1 MATAEK
7 KPCILL
13 VESDLSRANE
23 IKSLLS
29 FVNYDVDL
37 IIETSIEPEDLHKDY
52 FAMLLGKCDINIDCS
67 DLIKRFDASPILL
80 PIIDYSHDEKEF
92 EAQKSQYGSVM
103 SNLSY
108 PLHYEEL
115 NDVFE
120 RVKQF
125 RERMSQS
132 GAEPRKAQQSDTAFQ
147 KRIAKEGSSAALRQ
161 LHNSKMPDLCGASNS
176 IQRIRD
182 MIKQVAPTKANV
194 LILGESGTGK
204 EVVARMLHALSDRR
218 DKPFVP
224 VNCGAIPADLLES
237 ELFGHEKGAF
247 TGAITARQGRF
258 EMAKGGTLFLD
269 EIGDMSLPM
278 QVKLLRVLQERTFER
293 VGSNTSL
300 EADVRIVAA
309 THRNLED
316 SIKDGDFR
324 EDLFYRLN
332 VFPIEMPSLRD
343 HLSDVPYLLQE
354 QIDKLENDNRG
365 SVRLTAAATDML
377 SQYSWPGN
385 IRELAN
391 LVERL
396 SILYPNGIVDVRD
409 LPEKYVKGGVKMTEQ
424 DTISQLFSEG
434 ADEVLK
440 SVDSSSTGCQVS
452 PDEANTL
459 WNFDPESEPVVAH
472 ATFNADGI
480 DLKAHLADMEIQLI
494 KQALDNSSGVVAH
507 AAKLLNMRR
516 TTLVEKL
523 KKYGLQKTDSVA

>member
-1 MATAEK
+1 MSVAEN

-37 IIETSIEPEDLHKDY
+37 IIETSFEPEDLHKDY

-67 DLIKRFDASPILL
+67 DLIKRFDASAILL
-80 PIIDYSHDEKEF
+80 PIIDYSHEAKEF
-92 EAQKSQYGSVM
+92 EDQIDKYGSVM
-103 SNLSY
+103 ANLSF

-115 NDVFE
+115 NEVFE

-125 RERMSQS
+125 RERMSEK
-132 GAEPRKAQQSDTAFQ
+132 GAQPRKGKQSTTALK
-147 KRIAKEGSSAALRQ
+147 KRIEKEGVNAVLRQ
-161 LHNSKMPDLCGASNS
+161 GQKNEPDLCGSS
-176 IQRIRD
+176 SVIQRIRG
-182 MIKQVAPTKANV
+182 MIKQVASTKANV

-204 EVVARMLHALSDRR
+204 EVVARMLHALSDRK

-224 VNCGAIPADLLES
+224 INCGAIPADLLES

-293 VGSNTSL
+293 VGSNISL

-309 THRNLED
+309 THRNLEE
-316 SIKDGDFR
+316 SIVAGKFR

-332 VFPIEMPSLRD
+332 VFPIDMPSLRD
-343 HLSDVPYLLQE
+343 HLADVPYLLQE

-377 SQYSWPGN
+377 SQYTWPGN
-385 IRELAN
+385 IRELGN

-409 LPEKYVKGGVKMTEQ
+409 LPEKYIKDGVKISEK
-424 DTISQLFSEG
+424 DTISELFSAN
-434 ADEVLK
+434 ADEILNK
-440 SVDSSSTGCQVS
+440 TNSDEDCQVS
-452 PDEANTL
+452 SDEANVL
-459 WNFDPESEPVVAH
+459 WNYDPANEPEATPVP
-472 ATFNADGI
+472 TFNTDGI

-494 KQALDNSSGVVAH
+494 KQALDSSAGVVAH

-523 KKYGLQKTDSVA
+523 KKYGLQKTESVS

>member
-1 MATAEK
+1 MSAEDS

-13 VESDLSRANE
+13 IESDLSRANE

-29 FVNYDVDL
+29 FINYDVDL
-37 IIETSIEPEDLHKDY
+37 MVETSIKPEDLHRPY
-52 FAMLLGKCDINIDCS
+52 FAMMLGQCDINIDCN
-67 DLIKRFDASPILL
+67 DLIERFNESNSLL
-80 PIIDYSHDEKEF
+80 PVIVYSHDEKEF
-92 EAQKSQYGSVM
+92 SEKTSHFGSVM
-103 SNLSY
+103 SNLHY
-108 PLHYEEL
+108 PLHFEEL

-120 RVKQF
+120 RVKMF
-125 RERMSQS
+125 RNRMSQKN
-132 GAEPRKAQQSDTAFQ
+132 AQPRTGRADESALQ
-147 KRIAKEGSSAALRQ
+147 KRVKGEGENAALR
-161 LHNSKMPDLCGASNS
+161 KPAVKTRPDLCGTSAV
-176 IQRIRD
+176 IKRIRG
-182 MIKQVAPTKANV
+182 MVEQVAPTLANV

-204 EVVARMLHALSDRR
+204 EVVARMLHALSDRK

-258 EMAKGGTLFLD
+258 EMAQGGTLFLD

-293 VGSNTSL
+293 VGSNQSL
-300 EADVRIVAA
+300 QADVRIVAA
-309 THRNLED
+309 THRDLEE
-316 SIKDGDFR
+316 SIKDGKFR

-332 VFPIEMPSLRD
+332 VFPIDMPSLRD
-343 HLSDVPYLLQE
+343 HLDDVPVLLQE
-354 QIDKLENDNRG
+354 QIDKLENENRG

-377 SQYSWPGN
+377 SCYNWPGN
-385 IRELAN
+385 IRELGN

-396 SILYPNGIVDVRD
+396 TIMYPNGIVDVRD
-409 LPEKYVKGGVKMTEQ
+409 LPEKYRNGSVNVSEKEA
-424 DTISQLFSEG
+424 ISQMFANENDVNDTD
-434 ADEVLK
+434 A
-440 SVDSSSTGCQVS
+440 STGSQVS
-452 PDEANTL
+452 SDEANAL
-459 WNFDPESEPVVAH
+459 WNFDPSEVKQQASGVLKS
-472 ATFNADGI
+472 DGI

-523 KKYGLQKTDSVA
+523 KKYGLQKATDVT

>member
-1 MATAEK
+1 MSADDS

-13 VESDLSRANE
+13 IESDLSRANE

-37 IIETSIEPEDLHKDY
+37 MVETSITPDDLNRDY
-52 FAMLLGKCDINIDCS
+52 FAMMLGRCDINIDCT
-67 DLIKRFDASPILL
+67 DLITRFDQSDILL
-80 PIIDYSHDEKEF
+80 PIIVYSHDEKEF
-92 EAQKSQYGSVM
+92 IETTSHYGSVM
-103 SNLSY
+103 ANLNY
-108 PLHYEEL
+108 PLHFEEL

-120 RVKQF
+120 RVQKF
-125 RERMSQS
+125 RNRMEEEGAKPRSGEINQS
-132 GAEPRKAQQSDTAFQ
+132 ALQ
-147 KRIAKEGSSAALRQ
+147 KRVKGEGVNARVRKPA
-161 LHNSKMPDLCGASNS
+161 HTSKPDLCGNSNV
-176 IQRIRD
+176 IKRIRG
-182 MIKQVAPTKANV
+182 MVEQVAPTLANV

-204 EVVARMLHALSDRR
+204 EVVARMLHALSDRK

-258 EMAKGGTLFLD
+258 EMAQGGTLFLD

-293 VGSNTSL
+293 VGSNQSL
-300 EADVRIVAA
+300 QADVRIVAA

-316 SIKDGDFR
+316 SIKDGKFR

-332 VFPIEMPSLRD
+332 VFPIDMPSLRD
-343 HLSDVPYLLQE
+343 HLDDVPSLLQE
-354 QIDKLENDNRG
+354 QIDRLENESRG

-377 SQYSWPGN
+377 CQYKWPGN
-385 IRELAN
+385 IRELGN

-396 SILYPNGIVDVRD
+396 TIMYPNGIVDVRD
-409 LPEKYVKGGVKMTEQ
+409 LPEKYRRGSVGVTEQ
-424 DTISQLFSEG
+424 ETISQMFAASNDV
-434 ADEVLK
+434 ADAGV
-440 SVDSSSTGCQVS
+440 SSQVS
-452 PDEANTL
+452 GDEANAL
-459 WNFDPESEPVVAH
+459 WNYDPSEQKQEASGLLK
-472 ATFNADGI
+472 TDGI
-480 DLKAHLADMEIQLI
+480 DLKAHLAEMEIQLI

-523 KKYGLQKTDSVA
+523 KKYGLQKAADVT

>member
-1 MATAEK
+1 MATADK

-67 DLIKRFDASPILL
+67 DLIKRFDASSIFL

-92 EAQKSQYGSVM
+92 EVQKSQYDSVM

-115 NDVFE
+115 NEVFE

-132 GAEPRKAQQSDTAFQ
+132 GAQPRQGQQNDTAFQ
-147 KRIAKEGSSAALRQ
+147 KRIEKEGSSAALRQ
-161 LHNSKMPDLCGASNS
+161 LHNSKMPDLCGGSNA

-316 SIKDGDFR
+316 SIKDGGFR

-385 IRELAN
+385 IRELGN

-409 LPEKYVKGGVKMTEQ
+409 LPEKYIKGGVKMTEQ
-424 DTISQLFSEG
+424 DTISQLFSDSAG
-434 ADEVLK
+434 DVLNTT
-440 SVDSSSTGCQVS
+440 DSSSADPQVS
-452 PDEANTL
+452 PDEANAL
-459 WNFDPESEPVVAH
+459 WNYDPESEPVVAT

-494 KQALDNSSGVVAH
+494 KQALENSSGVVAH

-523 KKYGLQKTDSVA
+523 KKYGLQKADNVT

>member
-1 MATAEK
+1 MTAVAEQ

-13 VESDLSRANE
+13 VEPDMTRAKE

-29 FVNYDVDL
+29 FVDYDVDL
-37 IIETSIEPEDLHKDY
+37 IPETTIEPSDLHKDY
-52 FAMLLGKCDINIDCS
+52 FAMLLGKCDVNLDCS
-67 DLIKRFDASPILL
+67 ELVKRFDESEIFL

-92 EAQKSQYGSVM
+92 IKQTEKYGSVM

-108 PLHYEEL
+108 PLHFEEL
-115 NDVFE
+115 NEVFD

-125 RERMSQS
+125 RTRMSQS
-132 GAEPRKAQQSDTAFQ
+132 GAKPRKGQQDNKAIQ
-147 KRIAKEGSSAALRQ
+147 QRIVKEGENAALRQ
-161 LHNSKMPDLCGASNS
+161 SHTNNRPDLCGNS
-176 IQRIRD
+176 QVIQHIRK
-182 MIKQVAPTKANV
+182 MVQQVASTKANV

-204 EVVARMLHALSDRR
+204 EVVARMLHALSDRK

-293 VGSNTSL
+293 VGSNVSL

-309 THRNLED
+309 THRNLEK
-316 SIKDGDFR
+316 SITDGKFR

-332 VFPIEMPSLRD
+332 VFPIDMPSLRD
-343 HLSDVPYLLQE
+343 HLADVPYLLQE

-365 SVRLTAAATDML
+365 SVRLTAAATEML
-377 SQYSWPGN
+377 CHYQWPGN
-385 IRELAN
+385 IRELGN

-396 SILYPNGIVDVRD
+396 SILYPNGIVDVKD
-409 LPEKYVKGGVKMTEQ
+409 LPKKFIKDGVKPSEKE
-424 DTISQLFSEG
+424 TISELFAQDSRESMREAVNQG
-434 ADEVLK
+434 AG
-440 SVDSSSTGCQVS
+440 SQVQ
-452 PDEANTL
+452 PNEASAL
-459 WNFDPESEPVVAH
+459 WNYDPESEPVELLP
-472 ATFNADGI
+472 TFNSDGI

-523 KKYGLQKTDSVA
+523 KKYGLQKAC

>member
-1 MATAEK
+1 MEAINN

-13 VESDLSRANE
+13 VEPDMTRANE

-37 IIETSIEPEDLHKDY
+37 IVETSLEPSDLHKDY

-67 DLIKRFDASPILL
+67 DLIKRFEDSSMLL
-80 PIIDYSHDEKEF
+80 PIIDYCHDTNEF
-92 EAQKSQYGSVM
+92 ITQTKDYDSVM

-115 NDVFE
+115 TDVFD
-120 RVKQF
+120 RVKKF
-125 RERMSQS
+125 RKRMTEA
-132 GAEPRKAQQSDTAFQ
+132 GAQRRQNGQNQNGIK
-147 KRIAKEGSSAALRQ
+147 KRIEKEGPSIAIRKVVEPGSPNICG
-161 LHNSKMPDLCGASNS
+161 NSTV
-176 IQRIRD
+176 IQRIRE
-182 MIKQVAPTKANV
+182 MIQQVAPTKANV

-204 EVVARMLHALSDRR
+204 EVVARMLHALSDRK

-247 TGAITARQGRF
+247 TGAITTRQGRF

-293 VGSNTSL
+293 VGSNTSI

-309 THRNLED
+309 THRDLEE
-316 SIKDGDFR
+316 SIKEGKFR

-343 HLSDVPYLLQE
+343 HLVDVPLLLQE
-354 QIDKLENDNRG
+354 QIEKLESEKRG
-365 SVRLTAAATDML
+365 SVRLTAAATEVL
-377 SQYSWPGN
+377 SNYSWPGN
-385 IRELAN
+385 IRELGN

-396 SILYPNGIVDVRD
+396 SILYPNGIVDVRG
-409 LPEKYVKGGVKMTEQ
+409 LPEKYIKDSVKVSESE
-424 DTISQLFSEG
+424 TIHELFSKDIDVETSHTNN
-434 ADEVLK
+434 EKV
-440 SVDSSSTGCQVS
+440 SNQVS
-452 PDEANTL
+452 SNEANAL
-459 WNFDPESEPVVAH
+459 WNYDPENEKTVVAE
-472 ATFNADGI
+472 TINTDGI
-480 DLKAHLADMEIQLI
+480 DLKAHLAEMETQLI

-523 KKYGLQKTDSVA
+523 KKYGLQKSMDTT